1 VRSEVSVFICCG
13 AVRTSTISASK
24 PRQNVR
30 PGKAFENIDRRL
42 FVHECHGMAAPAI
55 GGGGRCG
62 TKAGRQ
68 ARALQQ

>member
-1 VRSEVSVFICCG
+1 MCG
-13 AVRTSTISASK
+13 
-24 PRQNVR
+24 
-30 PGKAFENIDRRL
+30 GKAFENIDRRL